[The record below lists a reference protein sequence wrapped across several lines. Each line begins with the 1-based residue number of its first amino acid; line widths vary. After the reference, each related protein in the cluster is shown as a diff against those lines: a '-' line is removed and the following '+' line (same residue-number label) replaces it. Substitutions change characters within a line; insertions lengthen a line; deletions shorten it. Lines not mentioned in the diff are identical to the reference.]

1 MGVFVVLELLVNP
14 ARPLVLVLVGDHL
27 DDLQPRRRRLDL
39 EGDVL
44 ADLDERRIVPDFV
57 GVQGDLLGEVPFE
70 EIPGHGV
77 FRIALFVW
85 LFGLAAFGLV
95 EFVLGRFV
103 CLPSPA
109 EYDPVPLRELEVAFL
124 QPPVLL
130 AELHLHR
137 QELGFELFVLLQ
149 QLEVQII

>member
-1 MGVFVVLELLVNP
+1 MGVFVVFELLVDP
-14 ARPLVLVLVGDHL
+14 ARPLVFVLVGDHL
-27 DDLQPRRRRLDL
+27 DDPQSRRRRLDL
-39 EGDVL
+39 ECDVL
-44 ADLDERRIVPDFV
+44 ADLDERRIVLDFV

-77 FRIALFVW
+77 LRIALFIRF
-85 LFGLAAFGLV
+85 LGLAAFGLV
-95 EFVLGRFV
+95 ELVLGRFV

-137 QELGFELFVLLQ
+137 QELRLELFVPLQ
-149 QLEVQII
+149 